1 MLGASVLLASP
12 AAAAAA
18 AAGMG
23 RVLLSPPP
31 SAPPAVAAAGELPT
45 AADYVV
51 VGGGTAGCVVAAR
64 LCAALPAASVVL
76 VERGP
81 PRSEATEL
89 KVRAM
94 GGLHAAWDDP
104 TLTEAWPSAPVPG
117 LPFRRVTLL
126 TGATLGGTSAT
137 NAGQWTV
144 PAGAWA
150 STWGVE
156 GLDDA
161 AAARPERDGGGGAAA
176 GGARPGGGAPR
187 EVVLTAGP
195 YGTPTLL
202 QRSGVGP
209 PPPLAAAGVRQRVDL
224 PIGERVISRAV
235 GILVALYTG
244 VPRHPSGVKGAA
256 LQPAAV
262 AAWRAGRGG
271 VTGTGRT
278 STNGRLQGGA
288 AMQEATFA
296 APDGL
301 AQRAPVLVSACLPPP
316 AGAGRLSLPAGGASA
331 GDPPVAALPL
341 MGSAAEVATTVG
353 CLQQLRG
360 VARRL
365 NPRFRLV
372 DVAPPPGVP
381 VTPCYVR
388 TTARSA
394 FHTVGGPAMGRVL
407 TPTLGVRGVPR
418 PAGGGRVGHTDAR
431 LDGGAHGQRVHS
443 EE

>member
-1 MLGASVLLASP
+1 M
-12 AAAAAA
+12 
-18 AAGMG
+18 
-23 RVLLSPPP
+23 
-31 SAPPAVAAAGELPT
+31 
-45 AADYVV
+45 
-51 VGGGTAGCVVAAR
+51 
-64 LCAALPAASVVL
+64 
-76 VERGP
+76 
-81 PRSEATEL
+81 
-89 KVRAM
+89 
-94 GGLHAAWDDP
+94 
-104 TLTEAWPSAPVPG
+104 
-117 LPFRRVTLL
+117 
-126 TGATLGGTSAT
+126 
-137 NAGQWTV
+137 
-144 PAGAWA
+144 
-150 STWGVE
+150 
-156 GLDDA
+156 
-161 AAARPERDGGGGAAA
+161 
-176 GGARPGGGAPR
+176 
-187 EVVLTAGP
+187 
-195 YGTPTLL
+195 
-202 QRSGVGP
+202 
-209 PPPLAAAGVRQRVDL
+209 RQRVDL

-431 LDGGAHGQRVHS
+431 LDGGAHGQRVYAGGARGGADDCQGQGGVVYLLGGAFGAPLVCLGRVQHRACVVLPTNALGHKPTS
-443 EE
+443 YKKKKSLRRSFLDDCQTRRRTMSMACRPPLQCSRSTHGASCR